1 MKKIILINIPK
12 DNFNYPDIK
21 KYQNK
26 ITIVFNKLNKKINK
40 KNICNYSWVEKFSKR
55 KLTHIRT

>member
-26 ITIVFNKLNKKINK
+26 QLNGKL
-40 KNICNYSWVEKFSKR
+40 VEVKFYDYDDNSILA
-55 KLTHIRT
+55 KLV